1 VGIRRGKAYNSIAE
15 RRSRCLSTAGFFR
28 RTLIDQRS
36 FAVSPTQFC
45 YSPEGEEMK
54 SMKTYVAA
62 AIAVSAVVA
71 TVPVVNAQQA
81 TAAAS
86 PAANR
91 AANRELGKRVEAAL
105 YKQKG
110 MDWGDVHA
118 IARGGKVYLVGMVP
132 NQPQIDL
139 AGKVA
144 EGVSGVTS
152 VQNNLTVE
160 EVGH

>member
-1 VGIRRGKAYNSIAE
+1 MK
-15 RRSRCLSTAGFFR
+15 
-28 RTLIDQRS
+28 
-36 FAVSPTQFC
+36 
-45 YSPEGEEMK
+45 K

-62 AIAVSAVVA
+62 AIAISAIVA
-71 TVPVVNAQQA
+71 TVPVVNAQET

-86 PAANR
+86 PSNR
-91 AANRELGKRVEAAL
+91 AANRELAKRVQTAL

-110 MDWGDVHA
+110 MDWTDVHA
-118 IARGGKVYLVGMVP
+118 IARSGKIYLVGMVP
-132 NQPQIDL
+132 KQAQIDL

-160 EVGH
+160 EEGH